1 MAQTENND
9 CFIIMPI
16 GATDGYEDGHFQAVY
31 EDLIKPAIE
40 QANYHPLRADEV
52 NRTNLIHLDI
62 LQKLIAAPIAVCDL
76 STRNPNVLFELGIRQ
91 AFDKPVVL
99 IQEKGTPKIFDITP
113 LRYLEYGKALKYRDV
128 LKTQSELKSRIEETM
143 LAKDDSSNVNSIV
156 KLLALSPAYL
166 PKIDKTNKENMA
178 LDLIQGQLSEL
189 TQMVGHNMRN
199 SRIISPRPM
208 CASEYERLAN
218 RLDKMK
224 GMRLT
229 PDREH
234 LYHQLMRDTEEMMMI
249 CEDREGR
256 RMFERLM
263 RQIHE
268 QIEMKH
274 MAMQ

>member
-1 MAQTENND
+1 MSQTENKD
-9 CFIIMPI
+9 CFVIMPI
-16 GATDGYEDGHFQAVY
+16 GATEGYEDGHFQAVY
-31 EDLIKPAIE
+31 EDIIKPAID
-40 QANYHPLRADEV
+40 QAGYHPLRADEV

-62 LQKLIAAPIAVCDL
+62 LQKLIAAPVAICDL

-91 AFDKPVVL
+91 AFDKPVIL
-99 IQEKGTPKIFDITP
+99 IQEKGTPKIFDIAP

-128 LKTQSELKSRIEETM
+128 LKTQNALKVRIEETM
-143 LAKDDSSNVNSIV
+143 IAKDDTSNVNSIV

-178 LDLIQGQLSEL
+178 LDLIQGQLTEL
-189 TQMVGHNMRN
+189 THMVGQNLRN
-199 SRIISPRPM
+199 PRPLSTRPM

-218 RLDKMK
+218 RLDKLRN
-224 GMRLT
+224 MRLT
-229 PDREH
+229 PEREH
-234 LYHQLMRDTEEMMMI
+234 IYHQLMRDTEEMMMI

-274 MAMQ
+274 MGI